1 MIICYINVD
10 MQERKKQNIINSFV
24 IKNIINSF
32 VIKNIINSFVI
43 IVDNLLY
50 LCCLKICASNQGGIV
65 YGV

>member
-10 MQERKKQNIINSFV
+10 MQERKKQ
-24 IKNIINSF
+24 NIINSF

-65 YGV
+65 YEV

>member
-32 VIKNIINSFVI
+32 VI
-43 IVDNLLY
+43 IVDNILY

>member
-10 MQERKKQNIINSFV
+10 MQERKKQ
-24 IKNIINSF
+24 
-32 VIKNIINSFVI
+32 NIINSFVI

>member
-10 MQERKKQNIINSFV
+10 MQERKKQ
-24 IKNIINSF
+24 NIINSF